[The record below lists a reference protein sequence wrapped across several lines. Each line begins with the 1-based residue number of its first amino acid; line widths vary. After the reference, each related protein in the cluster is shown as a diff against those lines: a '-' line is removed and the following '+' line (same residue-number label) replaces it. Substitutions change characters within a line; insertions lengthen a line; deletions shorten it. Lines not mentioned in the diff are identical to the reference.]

1 VIRELIVDDTPT
13 TRELVRAVLE
23 SDPDIV
29 VVGEAADGTEAV
41 DMTAQLRPDVITM
54 DVNMPVMN
62 GYQAT
67 QIIMDSMPTPI
78 VVLTTVTH
86 EEMIHRGLDIL
97 LAGALDIVEKPSSL
111 TARDYQ
117 IVGEELIAKIKA
129 VAEVHPFRM

>member
-1 VIRELIVDDTPT
+1 VIRVLIVDDSVT

-23 SDPDIV
+23 SDPDLV

-41 DMTAQLRPDVITM
+41 DMVAQLRPDVITM

-67 QIIMDSMPTPI
+67 QVIMDTMPTPI
-78 VVLTTVTH
+78 IVLTSVTH
-86 EEMIHRGLDIL
+86 QEMIHRGLDIL

-117 IVGEELIAKIKA
+117 MVGGELIAKIKA
-129 VAEVHPFRM
+129 VAELHPFQL